1 MNEFLTQYG
10 VALATFI
17 LIATAA
23 IFRIITINRSINK
36 KKGKTKMKK
45 LLQKIWTF
53 IEGLFSKFEQ
63 KVEKYVPV
71 ATNIVEAVKKVVES
85 QTTGA
90 VLEVIKFTIPGDT
103 DDKIIDKAME
113 LAKEYIPKIAL
124 QLNIIE
130 SITDIEDV
138 NEQMIAVVNAL
149 KNANDDTKSDYWHEL
164 AAFIL
169 KQFADGKLTLGE
181 AGAIVEYH
189 YQNYV
194 RPKA

>member
-1 MNEFLTQYG
+1 MNENIKYTIAIGAFLFVG
-10 VALATFI
+10 
-17 LIATAA
+17 LIALYQA
-23 IFRIITINRSINK
+23 ILSNKDLNK
-36 KKGKTKMKK
+36 KKEKIKMKK
-45 LLQKIWTF
+45 FLQKIWAF
-53 IEGLFSKFEQ
+53 VVGMFSKLEQ
-63 KVEKYVPV
+63 EVEKYVPV

>member
-1 MNEFLTQYG
+1 MNENIKYTIAIGAFLFVG
-10 VALATFI
+10 
-17 LIATAA
+17 LIALYQA
-23 IFRIITINRSINK
+23 ILSNKDLNK
-36 KKGKTKMKK
+36 KKEKIKMKK
-45 LLQKIWTF
+45 FLQKIWAF
-53 IEGLFSKFEQ
+53 VVGMFSKLEQ
-63 KVEKYVPV
+63 EVEKYVPV

-113 LAKEYIPKIAL
+113 LAKEYIPKIAK
-124 QLNIIE
+124 QLGIIDA
-130 SITDIEDV
+130 ITDIEDV
-138 NEQMIAVVNAL
+138 NEQMIAVVNVL
-149 KNANDDTKSDYWHEL
+149 KEVNDDTKSDYWHEL
-164 AAFIL
+164 ATFIL

-194 RPKA
+194 KPKA

>member
-1 MNEFLTQYG
+1 MNENIKYTIAIGAFLFVG
-10 VALATFI
+10 
-17 LIATAA
+17 LIALYQA
-23 IFRIITINRSINK
+23 ILSNKDLTK
-36 KKGKTKMKK
+36 KKEKIKMEKF
-45 LLQKIWTF
+45 LQKIWAF
-53 IEGLFSKFEQ
+53 VVGMFSKLEQ
-63 KVEKYVPV
+63 EVEKYVPV